1 MKELIVLSSEYVEVG
16 VCPHLGAGIVS
27 MRYRLNGRWVDVMRP
42 ASNDTVK
49 KGNAG
54 VVSSFIMIPYSNRI
68 ENAVLKYRGNTYTL
82 RKNAP
87 DGHAIHGEVRTRPWR
102 TLYQD
107 PGHIDMEFN
116 SRDFQDISWPFP
128 FYARVEYKVSGREL
142 SVRLMLKN
150 TGDHVMPGGMGIHP
164 FFMKKLTPEDDA
176 VILKV
181 PAKGVYPGDTP
192 IPTGRW
198 VDMPEELDFSR
209 EKELGSLHI
218 DNCYRVFHAP
228 SVIKWPGSR
237 VTLTLDADDIFKHTI
252 IFSPGNSAD
261 FFAIEPVT
269 NCNNGFNMDDRGIED
284 TGTIHLKPGEAIEG
298 NISIRME
305 HSEV

>member
-1 MKELIVLSSEYVEVG
+1 
-16 VCPHLGAGIVS
+16 
-27 MRYRLNGRWVDVMRP
+27 
-42 ASNDTVK
+42 
-49 KGNAG
+49 
-54 VVSSFIMIPYSNRI
+54 
-68 ENAVLKYRGNTYTL
+68 
-82 RKNAP
+82 
-87 DGHAIHGEVRTRPWR
+87 
-102 TLYQD
+102 
-107 PGHIDMEFN
+107 
-116 SRDFQDISWPFP
+116 
-128 FYARVEYKVSGREL
+128 
-142 SVRLMLKN
+142 
-150 TGDHVMPGGMGIHP
+150 MGIHP

-181 PAKGVYPGDTP
+181 PARAYIPVIHHTYPAGGLTCRKNWIFP
-192 IPTGRW
+192 
-198 VDMPEELDFSR
+198 